1 MTTPTVTETRRH
13 NHQVGERVEL
23 ARYTISSGARIV
35 EGQRVNGVVRVTDRP
50 ASGRGRSYLVERGL
64 ERDGNAALRALV
76 DDYLE
81 QSRIYDEVP
90 MLVSSIP
97 SRLEQRDGDGVHR

>member
-13 NHQVGERVEL
+13 GHQIDERVEL
-23 ARYTISSGARIV
+23 ARYTISSGERV
-35 EGQRVNGVVRVTDRP
+35 LYGQRVDGVVRLIDRP
-50 ASGRGRSYLVERGL
+50 ASAEGRSFLVEREL
-64 ERDGNAALRALV
+64 EQDGAAALRALV

-81 QSRIYDEVP
+81 QSRVYDEVP

-97 SRLEQRDGDGVHR
+97 SGLGQLDTREADR